1 MAMANGCQ
9 FPDDLLYAID
19 ETKNVFVWLRDNGD
33 GTFTVGMVSVA
44 AAVAGRLVSYTPKKV
59 GSVIGQFKSLA
70 VIESSKWVGPV
81 PTPLTG
87 AVIET
92 NDELRKTPYLANDDS
107 YGRGWISRIK
117 PTNFDAE
124 RGTLHSAEEAAKA
137 MKEYID
143 KKKIVCP
150 TP

>member
-1 MAMANGCQ
+1 MAVANGCQ
-9 FPDDLLYAID
+9 FPDDLLYAVD
-19 ETKNVFVWLRDNGD
+19 ETKNLFVWLRDNGD
-33 GTFTVGMVSVA
+33 GTFTIGMVSVA

-81 PTPLTG
+81 PNPLTG
-87 AVIET
+87 EVIET
-92 NDELRKTPYLANDDS
+92 NDELRKTPYLANDDP
-107 YGRGWISRIK
+107 YGRGWIAKIK
-117 PTNFDAE
+117 PTNLDAE
-124 RGTLHSAEEAAKA
+124 RGTLLSADETAKA
-137 MKEYID
+137 MKDYID

>member
-1 MAMANGCQ
+1 M
-9 FPDDLLYAID
+9 
-19 ETKNVFVWLRDNGD
+19 
-33 GTFTVGMVSVA
+33 A

-87 AVIET
+87 EVIET

>member
-1 MAMANGCQ
+1 MAVANGCD
-9 FPDDLLYAID
+9 FPEDLLFCID
-19 ETKNVFVWLRDNGD
+19 ETRNVFVWLRDNSD

-59 GSVIGQFKSLA
+59 GAVIGQFKSAA

-87 AVIET
+87 EVVET
-92 NDELRKTPYLANDDS
+92 NEELKKNPALANEEP
-107 YGRGWISRIK
+107 YGRGWIVKIK
-117 PTNFDAE
+117 PTNLDAE
-124 RGTLHSAEEAAKA
+124 RGIFLSAEEAAKA
-137 MKEYID
+137 MKGYIA

-150 TP
+150 TS

>member
-44 AAVAGRLVSYTPKKV
+44 AAVAGHLVSYTPKKV

-81 PTPLTG
+81 PNPLTG
-87 AVIET
+87 EVIET
-92 NDELRKTPYLANDDS
+92 NDELRKTPHLANDDA

-117 PTNFDAE
+117 PTNLDPE
-124 RGTLHSAEEAAKA
+124 RGTLLSSDEAAKA
-137 MKEYID
+137 MKDYID

>member
-1 MAMANGCQ
+1 MAVANGCQ

-19 ETKNVFVWLRDNGD
+19 EAKSVFVWLRDNGD

-59 GSVIGQFKSLA
+59 GSMIGQFKSAA
-70 VIESSKWVGPV
+70 VVESSKWVGPV

-87 AVIET
+87 EVVEINEG
-92 NDELRKTPYLANDDS
+92 LRKTPSLANDDP
-107 YGRGWISRIK
+107 YGRGWITKIK
-117 PTNFDAE
+117 PTNLDAE
-124 RGTLHSAEEAAKA
+124 RETLLSPEQAAKA
-137 MKEYID
+137 IKDYID

>member
-19 ETKNVFVWLRDNGD
+19 ESKNLFVWVRDDGD
-33 GTFTVGMVSVA
+33 VNFTIGMVSVA
-44 AAVAGRLVSYTPKKV
+44 VAMAGRLVSYTPKKI
-59 GSVIGQFKSLA
+59 GAVIGRFKSVA

-87 AVIET
+87 EVVAVNE
-92 NDELRKTPYLANDDS
+92 ELRKTPALANDDP
-107 YGRGWISRIK
+107 YGRGWIAKIRA
-117 PTNFDAE
+117 THLDAE
-124 RGTLHSAEEAAKA
+124 RGDLLSAADAAQN
-137 MKEYID
+137 MKGYID
-143 KKKIVCP
+143 RKKIVCP